1 MKKFTIFLQLVCVI
15 VFFSCEKDEERAII
29 NEEDAAPPTLIS
41 PTNFYEKVIEEQDLD
56 ELITF
61 VWEPVR
67 YGLNTPVTYTLAIDS
82 ANREFSGKK
91 ILGSS
96 MTNTLTM
103 TIGELNDVLVDDLEI
118 TPNEAATIELKVTS
132 RLANSDRTLE
142 SDPITLIVTP
152 WKDESE
158 EVEPD
163 YIWIAGGFQ
172 AWNVGAGLKI
182 AAVKND
188 GIYEGY
194 FYIPES
200 ADPNTYQ
207 FKLYAQP
214 DWGPLSYGA
223 ADGGMDENGVGELIV
238 YNDAGY
244 NFAAPSGG
252 YYFFGLDLNTMTYR
266 LIKITKWGL
275 IGGATPGGWDA
286 DTDMT
291 FDPAE
296 EVWTVTT
303 DMKANDAFKFRANGE
318 WVLDLGIDEN
328 GKLRY
333 ENNPFLEYIEG
344 ARPTVPEDGNYTI
357 TLDLS
362 EAGNYT
368 YKAEKN

>member
-15 VFFSCEKDEERAII
+15 AFFSCEKDEVRAII
-29 NEEDAAPPTLIS
+29 NEEDAVPPALIS
-41 PTNFYEKVIEEQDLD
+41 PTNFYEKVIEEQDLN
-56 ELITF
+56 EIITF

-82 ANREFSGKK
+82 ANREFSGEK

-96 MTNTLTM
+96 MTSTLTM

-118 TPNEAATIELKVTS
+118 TPNEAATIEVKVTS

-142 SDPITLIVTP
+142 SAPITLVVTP
-152 WKDESE
+152 WKDETQ

-172 AWNVGAGLKI
+172 GWNIGAGLKI
-182 AAVKND
+182 ASVEND
-188 GIYEGY
+188 GFYEGY
-194 FYIPES
+194 IYIPES
-200 ADPNTYQ
+200 TDPNTYQ

-223 ADGGMDENGVGELIV
+223 ADGGMDENGVGELIEA
-238 YNDAGY
+238 NCECS

-252 YYFFGLDLNTMTYR
+252 YYFFSVDLNDMSYK

-286 DTDMT
+286 DTDMA

-296 EVWTVTT
+296 QVWTVTT
-303 DMKANDAFKFRANGE
+303 AMKANDAFKFRANGE
-318 WVLDLGIDEN
+318 WVLDFGLDEN
-328 GKLRY
+328 GKLSY
-333 ENNPFLEYIEG
+333 ENHPFLEYKEG

-368 YKAEKN
+368 YTIEKN